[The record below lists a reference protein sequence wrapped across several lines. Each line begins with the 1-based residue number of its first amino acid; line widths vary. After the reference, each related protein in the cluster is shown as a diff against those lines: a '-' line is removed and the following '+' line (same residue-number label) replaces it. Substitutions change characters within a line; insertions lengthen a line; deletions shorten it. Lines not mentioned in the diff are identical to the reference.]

1 MILTYDDYLTAHDSL
16 SLETMQRLHQE
27 MITEIGTDP
36 DALEIYGELVDKANE
51 YGAIRANGLLMDR
64 EQKMEMDPRRTSCHD
79 ALIVKFNMM
88 ARYLKMQGK
97 TASWRDELGYT
108 EEDSGNRKRIGDFG
122 CYLVFVNSVNGR

>member
-36 DALEIYGELVDKANE
+36 DALEIYGELVEKANE
-51 YGAIRANGLLMDR
+51 YGAIRAKWLLMDR

-79 ALIVKFNMM
+79 ALIVKINMM

-108 EEDSGNRKRIGDFG
+108 EENPGNRKRIGDFG